1 MAESFLS
8 GKTILALETSCDETA
23 AAVIRDGRTI
33 ISNEVASQMHLHER
47 YGGVVPEVASR
58 EHILNITPV
67 LEAAIAPLPGGW
79 DAIDA
84 VACTYGPGLAGAL
97 LTGVNVAKGLAWARG
112 LPLIAVNHLE
122 AHIYANWLVPEGIAP
137 EEHPDPPFPLVCL
150 IVSGGHTTLVLLRD
164 HGDYQLLGQTRD
176 DAAGEAFDKAARIMG
191 LGYPGGPRVEKL
203 ATGVATEGLRVP
215 RAWLGDS
222 YDFSFSG
229 VKTHILHAV
238 ADHAAQY
245 PEGDPQWTAR
255 LAAAFQEAVIDVL
268 VSKTIRA
275 AQAFGARCILLAGGV
290 AANRTLCNTLIERS
304 PLPVHYPPIRLCTD
318 NAAMVGA
325 AAYFR
330 YEQGRQH
337 DWSLSVK
344 PNLKLVPA

>member
-1 MAESFLS
+1 MPPN
-8 GKTILALETSCDETA
+8 ILK
-23 AAVIRDGRTI
+23 V
-33 ISNEVASQMHLHER
+33 
-47 YGGVVPEVASR
+47 
-58 EHILNITPV
+58 
-67 LEAAIAPLPGGW
+67 
-79 DAIDA
+79 
-84 VACTYGPGLAGAL
+84 
-97 LTGVNVAKGLAWARG
+97 
-112 LPLIAVNHLE
+112 
-122 AHIYANWLVPEGIAP
+122 
-137 EEHPDPPFPLVCL
+137 
-150 IVSGGHTTLVLLRD
+150 
-164 HGDYQLLGQTRD
+164 
-176 DAAGEAFDKAARIMG
+176 
-191 LGYPGGPRVEKL
+191 
-203 ATGVATEGLRVP
+203 
-215 RAWLGDS
+215 
-222 YDFSFSG
+222 
-229 VKTHILHAV
+229 
-238 ADHAAQY
+238 
-245 PEGDPQWTAR
+245 DPQWTAR